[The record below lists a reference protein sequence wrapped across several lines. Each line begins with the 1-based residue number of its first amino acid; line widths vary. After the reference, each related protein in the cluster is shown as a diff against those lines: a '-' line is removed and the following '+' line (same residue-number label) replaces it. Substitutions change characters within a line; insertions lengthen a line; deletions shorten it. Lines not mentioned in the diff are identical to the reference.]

1 MIRQPFKAR
10 TAEELIALLS
20 AVATAILAVIIIMLL
35 YFGREIIIPIALAI
49 LLSFVLA
56 PLVGALQRV
65 RVPRGLAVVGVV
77 LIAFAFIFAMGSLLA
92 TQLAQL
98 AGDLPRYQST
108 ISEKIQSFRETTAG
122 RGTLERAS
130 GMLKDLSKELDK
142 PKEAMTAL
150 EAGSSPKAVPPKPV
164 PVEVRQPDPG
174 ALESLQS
181 LISPLLHPLATTGII
196 VIFVI
201 FILIQREDLRNRLI
215 RLAGSHDL
223 QRTTAALDDA
233 AIRLSRL
240 FLIQLLLNGSFGI
253 IIGTGLWL
261 IGVPSAILWGIL
273 AAVLRFVPYIGAVI
287 AAAFPLALAVAV
299 DPTWTMLLWTVALF
313 LVVEPI
319 VGHVIE
325 PLVYGQSTGLS
336 PVAVVAS
343 ATFWTALWG
352 PIGLV
357 LATPLTVCLVVL
369 GRHVERLEFLDVMFG
384 DRPALSPPEIF
395 YQRMLAGDPTEASE
409 KAEEFL
415 KERSLSSYY
424 DEVAL
429 KGLRLAQADVE
440 RGALDPERLIKIR
453 DAVREFAGNIS
464 EHDDRLP
471 PKINPTTDVEA
482 TSAVETVAEDA
493 PYENLPVLRKED
505 LPPEWQGEHPV
516 LCVAGRSLVDEAAAI
531 MLGQL
536 STAHGLSARVEGAE
550 ALSTANIFRLETRG
564 VAIVCLVY
572 MDATSPA
579 HMRYSVRRLRRK
591 LPKATIIL
599 GCWMKDME
607 PAALESLREG
617 AKADLA
623 ASSLGGAIKLCI
635 RVDRF
640 RRYFD
645 NTFRDRSLGTNA
657 KTAALSEPAALRRGR
672 FVLATRK
679 SRQGFPRRPAVALRL
694 PGGLLR
700 RAVLER
706 NRAYLA
712 MGRTAL
718 RGRPVRCRCVG
729 PTIPDGVA
737 SVTSGDADQ
746 ASVAVL

>member
-10 TAEELIALLS
+10 TSEELIALLS
-20 AVATAILAVIIIMLL
+20 AVATAILAVIVIMML

-56 PLVGALQRV
+56 PLVGLLQRV
-65 RVPRGLAVVGVV
+65 RVPRGLAVVSVV
-77 LIAFAFIFAMGSLLA
+77 TIAFALIFAMGSLLA
-92 TQLAQL
+92 SQLTQL

-108 ISEKIQSFRETTAG
+108 ITEKIQSFRDTTAG

-142 PKEAMTAL
+142 PKDAATAL
-150 EAGSSPKAVPPKPV
+150 GAGAVVNPKATAPVTPV

-196 VIFVI
+196 IIFVI
-201 FILIQREDLRNRLI
+201 FILLQREDLRNRLI

-233 AIRLSRL
+233 AGRLSRL
-240 FLIQLLLNGSFGI
+240 FLIQLLLNGTFGVV
-253 IIGTGLWL
+253 IGTGLWM

-273 AAVLRFVPYIGAVI
+273 AGVLRFVPYIGAAI

-299 DPTWTMLLWTVALF
+299 DPTWSMLLWTLALF
-313 LVVEPI
+313 LIVEPI

-325 PLVYGQSTGLS
+325 PMVYGHSTGLS

-415 KERSLSSYY
+415 MERSLTSYY

-429 KGLRLAQADVE
+429 KGLQLAQADAE
-440 RGALDPERLIKIR
+440 RGALNHERLTKIR
-453 DAVREFAGNIS
+453 DAVSEFANNIS
-464 EHDDRLP
+464 DQDDRPLP
-471 PKINPTTDVEA
+471 KVNSTTDAEA

-493 PYENLPVLRKED
+493 PYQNLPILSKED
-505 LPPEWQGEHPV
+505 LPPEWQG
-516 LCVAGRSLVDEAAAI
+516 
-531 MLGQL
+531 
-536 STAHGLSARVEGAE
+536 
-550 ALSTANIFRLETRG
+550 
-564 VAIVCLVY
+564 
-572 MDATSPA
+572 
-579 HMRYSVRRLRRK
+579 
-591 LPKATIIL
+591 
-599 GCWMKDME
+599 
-607 PAALESLREG
+607 
-617 AKADLA
+617 
-623 ASSLGGAIKLCI
+623 
-635 RVDRF
+635 
-640 RRYFD
+640 
-645 NTFRDRSLGTNA
+645 
-657 KTAALSEPAALRRGR
+657 
-672 FVLATRK
+672 
-679 SRQGFPRRPAVALRL
+679 
-694 PGGLLR
+694 
-700 RAVLER
+700 
-706 NRAYLA
+706 
-712 MGRTAL
+712 
-718 RGRPVRCRCVG
+718 
-729 PTIPDGVA
+729 
-737 SVTSGDADQ
+737 
-746 ASVAVL
+746 

>member
-1 MIRQPFKAR
+1 M
-10 TAEELIALLS
+10 T
-20 AVATAILAVIIIMLL
+20 L

-56 PLVGALQRV
+56 PLVGLLQRL
-65 RVPRGLAVVGVV
+65 RVPRGLAVVSVV
-77 LIAFAFIFAMGSLLA
+77 IIAFALIFAMGSLLA
-92 TQLAQL
+92 TQLTQL
-98 AGDLPRYQST
+98 AQDLPKYQST
-108 ISEKIQSFRETTAG
+108 ITEKIQSFRDTTAG

-142 PKEAMTAL
+142 PKDAASAL
-150 EAGSSPKAVPPKPV
+150 GAGAGPKAAAPLTPV

-181 LISPLLHPLATTGII
+181 LITPLLHPLATTGII
-196 VIFVI
+196 IIFVI
-201 FILIQREDLRNRLI
+201 FILLQREDLRNRLI

-233 AIRLSRL
+233 ASRLSRL

-253 IIGTGLWL
+253 VIGLGLWL

-273 AAVLRFVPYIGAVI
+273 AAVLRFVPYIGAAI
-287 AAAFPLALAVAV
+287 AAAFPLALSVAV
-299 DPTWTMLLWTVALF
+299 DPTWSMLLWTLALF

-319 VGHVIE
+319 VGHVVE
-325 PLVYGQSTGLS
+325 PMLYGHSTGLS

-415 KERSLSSYY
+415 KERSLTSYY

-429 KGLRLAQADVE
+429 KGLQLAQADAE
-440 RGALDPERLIKIR
+440 RGALDHERLTKIR
-453 DAVREFAGNIS
+453 DAVSEFANNLS
-464 EHDDRLP
+464 DQDDRPLP
-471 PKINPTTDVEA
+471 KVRSTTDAEA

-493 PYENLPVLRKED
+493 PYENLPILSKED
-505 LPPEWQGEHPV
+505 LPPEWQGEYPV
-516 LCVAGRSLVDEAAAI
+516 LCVAGRSLIDEAAAI

-536 STAHGLSARVEGAE
+536 STSHGIAARVEAAE
-550 ALSTANIFRLETRG
+550 ALSNANIFRLETTG
-564 VAIVCLVY
+564 VAIVCLIY
-572 MDATSPA
+572 IDASGPA

-599 GCWMKDME
+599 GCWMKDMDPE
-607 PAALESLREG
+607 GLEKLRDG

-623 ASSLGGAIKLCI
+623 AASVGEALKLFIEAGRVKTTTEDQSS
-635 RVDRF
+635 R
-640 RRYFD
+640 
-645 NTFRDRSLGTNA
+645 T
-657 KTAALSEPAALRRGR
+657 TAA
-672 FVLATRK
+672 
-679 SRQGFPRRPAVALRL
+679 
-694 PGGLLR
+694 
-700 RAVLER
+700 
-706 NRAYLA
+706 
-712 MGRTAL
+712 
-718 RGRPVRCRCVG
+718 
-729 PTIPDGVA
+729 
-737 SVTSGDADQ
+737 
-746 ASVAVL
+746 

>member
-1 MIRQPFKAR
+1 M
-10 TAEELIALLS
+10 ALLS
-20 AVATAILAVIIIMLL
+20 AVATAILAVIIIMML

-56 PLVGALQRV
+56 PLVGLLQRI
-65 RVPRGLAVVGVV
+65 RVPRGLAVVSVV
-77 LIAFAFIFAMGSLLA
+77 MLAFTFIFAMGSLLA
-92 TQLAQL
+92 SQLTQL

-108 ISEKIQSFRETTAG
+108 ISEKIQSFRDTTAG

-142 PKEAMTAL
+142 PKEAASPL
-150 EAGSSPKAVPPKPV
+150 GAGTILSPKAPAPLTPV
-164 PVEVRQPDPG
+164 PVEVLQPDPG

-201 FILIQREDLRNRLI
+201 FILLQREDLRNRLI

-233 AIRLSRL
+233 AARLSRL
-240 FLIQLLLNGSFGI
+240 FLIQLLLNGTFGVV
-253 IIGTGLWL
+253 IGIGLWL
-261 IGVPSAILWGIL
+261 IGIPSAILWGIL
-273 AAVLRFVPYIGAVI
+273 AAVLRFVPYIGAAI

-299 DPTWTMLLWTVALF
+299 DPSWSMLLWTLALF

-325 PLVYGQSTGLS
+325 PMVYGHSTGLS

-369 GRHVERLEFLDVMFG
+369 GRHVERLEFLDIMFG

-395 YQRMLAGDPTEASE
+395 YQRMLAGDPTEAAE

-429 KGLRLAQADVE
+429 KGLQLAQADAE
-440 RGALDPERLIKIR
+440 RGALDQERLTKIR
-453 DAVREFAGNIS
+453 EAVREFANDLS
-464 EHDDRLP
+464 DQDDRPP
-471 PKINPTTDVEA
+471 PKVSSTSDAEA
-482 TSAVETVAEDA
+482 TSAVESVAEDA
-493 PYENLPVLRKED
+493 PFENLPILRKED
-505 LPPEWQGEHPV
+505 LPHDWQGECPV
-516 LCVAGRSLVDEAAAI
+516 LCVAGRSLIDEAAAI

-536 STAHGLSARVEGAE
+536 STAHGLAARVEGAE
-550 ALSTANIFRLETRG
+550 ALSTSNVFRLETTG
-564 VAIVCLVY
+564 VAIICLVY
-572 MDATSPA
+572 MAATGPA

-591 LPKATIIL
+591 IPKATIIL
-599 GCWMKDME
+599 GCWMKEMD
-607 PAALESLREG
+607 PAALEQLRES

-623 ASSLGGAIKLCI
+623 AASLGEAIKLCI
-635 RVDRF
+635 EATGVETQGREREQEELS
-640 RRYFD
+640 
-645 NTFRDRSLGTNA
+645 TT
-657 KTAALSEPAALRRGR
+657 TAA
-672 FVLATRK
+672 
-679 SRQGFPRRPAVALRL
+679 
-694 PGGLLR
+694 
-700 RAVLER
+700 
-706 NRAYLA
+706 
-712 MGRTAL
+712 
-718 RGRPVRCRCVG
+718 
-729 PTIPDGVA
+729 
-737 SVTSGDADQ
+737 
-746 ASVAVL
+746 

>member
-1 MIRQPFKAR
+1 
-10 TAEELIALLS
+10 
-20 AVATAILAVIIIMLL
+20 VATAILAVIIIMML

-56 PLVGALQRV
+56 PLVGLLQRA
-65 RVPRGLAVVGVV
+65 RVPRGLAVVSVV
-77 LIAFAFIFAMGSLLA
+77 IIAFTLIFAIGSLLA
-92 TQLAQL
+92 AQLTQLAR
-98 AGDLPRYQST
+98 DLPSYQST
-108 ISEKIQSFRETTAG
+108 ITEKIQSFRETTAG

-142 PKEAMTAL
+142 PKDAASAL
-150 EAGSSPKAVPPKPV
+150 GAGASPKVAAPLIPV
-164 PVEVRQPDPG
+164 PVEVRQPDPS

-201 FILIQREDLRNRLI
+201 FILLQREDLRNRLI

-233 AIRLSRL
+233 ASRLSRL
-240 FLIQLLLNGSFGI
+240 FLIQLLLNGSFGVV
-253 IIGTGLWL
+253 IGTGLWL
-261 IGVPSAILWGIL
+261 IGVPSAILWAIL
-273 AAVLRFVPYIGAVI
+273 AAVLRFVPYIGAAI
-287 AAAFPLALAVAV
+287 AAAFPLALSLAV
-299 DPTWTMLLWTVALF
+299 DPTWSMLLWTLALF
-313 LVVEPI
+313 IVVEPI

-325 PLVYGQSTGLS
+325 PMVYGHSTGLS

-415 KERSLSSYY
+415 KERSLTSYY

-429 KGLRLAQADVE
+429 KGLQLAQADAE
-440 RGALDPERLIKIR
+440 RGALDHERLTKIR
-453 DAVREFAGNIS
+453 DAVSEFANNIS
-464 EHDDRLP
+464 DQDDRPLP
-471 PKINPTTDVEA
+471 KVNSTTDAEA

-493 PYENLPVLRKED
+493 PYENLPILSKKD

-516 LCVAGRSLVDEAAAI
+516 LCVAGRSLIDEAAAI

-536 STAHGLSARVEGAE
+536 STSHGIAARVEAAE
-550 ALSTANIFRLETRG
+550 VLSTANVFRLETTG
-564 VAIVCLVY
+564 VAIVCLIY
-572 MDATSPA
+572 MDASGPA

-591 LPKATIIL
+591 VPEAIIVL
-599 GCWMKDME
+599 GCWMKDIG
-607 PAALESLREG
+607 PGALEKLRDS

-623 ASSLGGAIKLCI
+623 AASLGEALKLCI
-635 RVDRF
+635 EATGLEGPAQTTTEDQLSR
-640 RRYFD
+640 
-645 NTFRDRSLGTNA
+645 T
-657 KTAALSEPAALRRGR
+657 TAA
-672 FVLATRK
+672 
-679 SRQGFPRRPAVALRL
+679 
-694 PGGLLR
+694 
-700 RAVLER
+700 
-706 NRAYLA
+706 
-712 MGRTAL
+712 
-718 RGRPVRCRCVG
+718 
-729 PTIPDGVA
+729 
-737 SVTSGDADQ
+737 
-746 ASVAVL
+746 

>member
-1 MIRQPFKAR
+1 MLIRQPFKAR
-10 TAEELIALLS
+10 TSEELTALLS
-20 AVATAILAVIIIMLL
+20 AVATAVLAFIIVATL
-35 YFGREIIIPIALAI
+35 YFGREILVPIALAI

-56 PLVGALQRV
+56 PLVGLLQRI
-65 RVPRGLAVVGVV
+65 RVPRGLAVVSVV
-77 LIAFAFIFAMGSLLA
+77 IMAFALIFAMGSLLA
-92 TQLAQL
+92 TQLTQL

-108 ISEKIQSFRETTAG
+108 ISDKIQSFRETTAS

-142 PKEAMTAL
+142 PKDAPSAL
-150 EAGSSPKAVPPKPV
+150 GTKASTLTPV

-196 VIFVI
+196 IIFVI
-201 FILIQREDLRNRLI
+201 FILLQREDLRNRLI

-233 AIRLSRL
+233 ARRLSRL
-240 FLIQLLLNGSFGI
+240 FLIQLLLNGTFGLV
-253 IIGTGLWL
+253 IGIGLWF
-261 IGVPSAILWGIL
+261 IGIPSAILWGIL
-273 AAVLRFVPYIGAVI
+273 AAVLRFVPYIGAAI
-287 AAAFPLALAVAV
+287 AAAFPLALSVAV
-299 DPTWTMLLWTVALF
+299 DPSWSMLLWTLALF

-325 PLVYGQSTGLS
+325 PMVYGHSTGLS

-395 YQRMLAGDPTEASE
+395 YQRMLAGDPTEAAE

-429 KGLRLAQADVE
+429 KGLQLAQVDAE
-440 RGALDPERLIKIR
+440 RGALDHERLMKIR
-453 DAVREFAGNIS
+453 DAVGEFANNLS
-464 EHDDRLP
+464 DQDDRPP
-471 PKINPTTDVEA
+471 PKVRSTTDAEA
-482 TSAVETVAEDA
+482 TSAVESVAEDA
-493 PYENLPVLRKED
+493 AYENLPVLSKED
-505 LPPEWQGEHPV
+505 LPPDWQGEYPV
-516 LCVAGRSLVDEAAAI
+516 LCVAGRSPIDEAAAI

-536 STAHGLSARVEGAE
+536 ATAHGLPARVEGAE
-550 ALSTANIFRLETRG
+550 ALSTTNVFRLDTTG
-564 VAIVCLVY
+564 VAMVCLIY
-572 MDATSPA
+572 MDASSPA

-599 GCWMKDME
+599 GCWMKELD
-607 PAALESLREG
+607 PSRLEQLRDG

-623 ASSLGGAIKLCI
+623 AASLGEAVKMCIAATGTEGQLHIIKSDAISGI
-635 RVDRF
+635 
-640 RRYFD
+640 
-645 NTFRDRSLGTNA
+645 
-657 KTAALSEPAALRRGR
+657 TAA
-672 FVLATRK
+672 
-679 SRQGFPRRPAVALRL
+679 
-694 PGGLLR
+694 
-700 RAVLER
+700 
-706 NRAYLA
+706 
-712 MGRTAL
+712 
-718 RGRPVRCRCVG
+718 
-729 PTIPDGVA
+729 
-737 SVTSGDADQ
+737 
-746 ASVAVL
+746 